1 MSNVERFTF
10 SEVEPL
16 VGMASLLPYLPL
28 TLINGNTHI
37 GVSCL
42 LDTGSTVNVMP
53 YNIGLQLG
61 AVWDKQTIPISLSG
75 SWLIWKREH
84 CLFRRVSAV
93 LTQSSSIFAWTQ
105 SNDAPLLLGQVN
117 FFMEFDVYF
126 SRSRSFFEVQP
137 KK

>member
-1 MSNVERFTF
+1 MSNIERFAF
-10 SEVEPL
+10 SEVEPS
-16 VGMASLLPYLPL
+16 VGTASLLPYLPL

-75 SWLIWKREH
+75 SLADLEARA
-84 CLFRRVSAV
+84 LLVSARV
-93 LTQSSSIFAWTQ
+93 GGFDPVRLIFAWTQ